1 MSKIGLD
8 VSEFQSA
15 IDWPSAKQQ
24 GVSFV
29 IVRAGFGN
37 NISQKDKMFQ
47 SHVEG
52 ALASGLSVGAY
63 WFGYA
68 YTVDGA
74 KKEAEVCVQV
84 LEPYKDKITLPVFYD
99 WEYDSMRY
107 AQSMGV
113 TPGKK
118 LITDMTIA
126 FMDKMKEVFED

>member
-74 KKEAEVCVQV
+74 KKKLRYV
-84 LEPYKDKITLPVFYD
+84 LRCWSLTRTKSLC
-99 WEYDSMRY
+99 
-107 AQSMGV
+107 
-113 TPGKK
+113 
-118 LITDMTIA
+118 LC
-126 FMDKMKEVFED
+126 FMIGNTTA